1 MRFKYPMK
9 TEQAKQL
16 IQHYLDGT
24 ASAKE
29 IHLVDSFVEQQLL
42 ENNWTA
48 DEAQKAA
55 FGEKLKARI
64 DIERL
69 KEKKHSETVV
79 KPKTITRRLWI
90 VAASAAVLALCV
102 IGGLFAI
109 KNRTEDRAQR
119 YANDVAPGGNRAILT
134 LADGRKIDLTDSK
147 TGELATTNGLS
158 VKKAANGLLVFSVV
172 NNDSADEDG
181 KNNSITT
188 PAGGQ
193 YQINLPDGTQVW
205 LNAETKFS
213 FPSHFNGKNRWVTL
227 DGEAYFEVSKDK
239 NHPFIVKSSK
249 QQVEVL
255 GTHFNINSYENSLGT
270 KTTLLEGSVKV
281 KGAGGEKVIA
291 PGEQSVSY
299 TNRIEVNAV
308 DPALA
313 IDWKNGEFRFK
324 NESLPSIIQK
334 LSRWYGVQFVMASS
348 YAQMPSFSGSVS
360 RFDNISEVLKMLEET
375 GNIKFYINGKVVTV
389 K

>member
-1 MRFKYPMK
+1 MK

-16 IQHYLDGT
+16 IQHYLDGV

-29 IHLVDSFVEQQLL
+29 VYLVDSFVEQQLL

-55 FGEKLKARI
+55 FGKMLKARI
-64 DIERL
+64 DAERL
-69 KEKKHSETVV
+69 KGEENSQNLVV
-79 KPKTITRRLWI
+79 KPKTITRRLLI
-90 VAASAAVLALCV
+90 IAASAAVLAFCI
-102 IGGLFAI
+102 IGGFFALKSKI
-109 KNRTEDRAQR
+109 EDRSER
-119 YANDVAPGGNRAILT
+119 YANDVSPGGNRAILT
-134 LADGRKIDLTDSK
+134 LVDGRKIDLTNSK
-147 TGELATTNGLS
+147 TGELVTANGLS
-158 VKKAANGLLVFSVV
+158 VKKATNGLLVFSVTNNGSV
-172 NNDSADEDG
+172 NEDQ
-181 KNNSITT
+181 KNNTITT
-188 PAGGQ
+188 PSGGQ
-193 YQINLPDGTQVW
+193 YRVNLPDGTQVW

-213 FPSHFNGKNRWVTL
+213 FPSHFNAKNRWVEL

-249 QQVEVL
+249 QEVEVL

-281 KGAGGEKVIA
+281 KGPNGEKVIA
-291 PGEQSVSY
+291 PGEQSVIY
-299 TNRIEVNAV
+299 GNTIEVNAV
-308 DPALA
+308 DPAFS

-324 NESLPSIIQK
+324 DESLPSIIQK
-334 LSRWYGVQFVMASS
+334 LSRWYGVRFVVNSRYES
-348 YAQMPSFSGSVS
+348 MPSFSGSVS
-360 RFDNISEVLKMLEET
+360 RFNNLSEVLKMLEET

>member
-1 MRFKYPMK
+1 MK

-29 IHLVDSFVEQQLL
+29 VYLVDSFVEQQLL
-42 ENNWTA
+42 ENIWNA

-64 DIERL
+64 DAQRL
-69 KEKKHSETVV
+69 KGEDNRQNQVV
-79 KPKTITRRLWI
+79 RPKTITRRLWI
-90 VAASAAVLALCV
+90 IAASAAVLALCLM
-102 IGGLFAI
+102 GSLFAI
-109 KNRTEDRAQR
+109 KNRTEDRSER

-134 LADGRKIDLTDSK
+134 LADGRKIDLSDSK
-147 TGELATTNGLS
+147 TGELAITKGLN
-158 VKKAANGLLVFSVV
+158 VKKAADGLLIFSVIDNGGAKEEGR
-172 NNDSADEDG
+172 NNTV
-181 KNNSITT
+181 TT
-188 PAGGQ
+188 PSGGQ
-193 YQINLPDGTQVW
+193 YQVKLPDGTLVW
-205 LNAETKFS
+205 LNAETKFT
-213 FPSHFNGKNRWVTL
+213 FPSHFSEKNRRVEL

-239 NHPFIVKSSK
+239 NHPFIVKSKK
-249 QQVEVL
+249 QEVEVL

-281 KGAGGEKVIA
+281 KGTRGEKIIA
-291 PGEQSVSY
+291 PGEQSVLY
-299 TNRIEVNAV
+299 GNTIEVNAV
-308 DPALA
+308 DPTFA

-324 NESLPSIIQK
+324 NEPLPSIMQK
-334 LSRWYGVQFVMASS
+334 LSRWYSVQFVMNVHSE
-348 YAQMPSFSGSVS
+348 QMPSFSGSVS

-375 GNIKFYINGKVVTV
+375 GNIKFYINGKVITV

>member
-1 MRFKYPMK
+1 MK

-29 IHLVDSFVEQQLL
+29 VHVVDSFVEQKLL
-42 ENNWTA
+42 ENNWSA

-64 DIERL
+64 DAERL
-69 KEKKHSETVV
+69 KKQEPGERVE
-79 KPKTITRRLWI
+79 KPKAITRRLWI
-90 VAASAAVLALCV
+90 IAASAAVLALCV

-109 KNRTEDRAQR
+109 KNRTEDRTER

-134 LADGRKIDLTDSK
+134 LADGRRIDLSDSK
-147 TGELATTNGLS
+147 TGELVTTNGLN
-158 VKKAANGLLVFSVV
+158 VKKAANGLLVFSVID
-172 NNDSADEDG
+172 NGRAKEEG
-181 KNNSITT
+181 KNNTITT
-188 PAGGQ
+188 PSGGQ
-193 YQINLPDGTQVW
+193 YQVNLPDGTLVW

-213 FPSHFNGKNRWVTL
+213 FPSHFNGKNRWVEL

-239 NHPFIVKSSK
+239 NHPFIVKSKK
-249 QQVEVL
+249 QEVEVL
-255 GTHFNINSYENSLGT
+255 GTHFNIDSYDNSLGT

-281 KGAGGEKVIA
+281 KGAGGEKVIT
-291 PGEQSVSY
+291 PGEQSVLY
-299 TNRIEVNAV
+299 GNNIKVNAV
-308 DPALA
+308 DPAFA

-324 NESLPSIIQK
+324 NESLPSIMQK
-334 LSRWYGVQFVMASS
+334 LSRWYGVQFVMDVR
-348 YAQMPSFSGSVS
+348 YELMPSFSGSVS

>member
-1 MRFKYPMK
+1 MK

-29 IHLVDSFVEQQLL
+29 VHVVDSFVEQQLL
-42 ENNWTA
+42 ENNWSA
-48 DEAQKAA
+48 DEAQKVA

-64 DIERL
+64 DAERL
-69 KEKKHSETVV
+69 KKQERSEKVV
-79 KPKTITRRLWI
+79 EPKAITRRLWI
-90 VAASAAVLALCV
+90 IAASAAVLALCV

-109 KNRTEDRAQR
+109 KNRAEDRAER

-158 VKKAANGLLVFSVV
+158 VKKAANGLLIFSVTNNGSV
-172 NNDSADEDG
+172 NEDE
-181 KNNSITT
+181 KNNTITT
-188 PAGGQ
+188 PSGGQ
-193 YQINLPDGTQVW
+193 YQVNLPDATQVW

-213 FPSHFNGKNRWVTL
+213 FPSHFIGKNRRVEL

-239 NHPFIVKSSK
+239 NHPFIVESK
-249 QQVEVL
+249 KQEVEVL

-270 KTTLLEGSVKV
+270 KTTLLEGSVKI

-291 PGEQSVSY
+291 PGEQSVMY
-299 TNRIEVNAV
+299 GNTIEVNAV
-308 DPALA
+308 DPAFA

-334 LSRWYGVQFVMASS
+334 LSRWYGVRFVMDSR
-348 YAQMPSFSGSVS
+348 YELMPSFSGSVS

>member
-1 MRFKYPMK
+1 MK

-29 IHLVDSFVEQQLL
+29 VHVVDSFVEQQLL

-48 DEAQKAA
+48 GEAQKAA
-55 FGEKLKARI
+55 FGQKLKARI
-64 DIERL
+64 DAARL
-69 KEKKHSETVV
+69 KGENSSKNVLV
-79 KPKTITRRLWI
+79 RPKTFTRRLWI
-90 VAASAAVLALCV
+90 MAASAAVLALCI
-102 IGGLFAI
+102 IGGLFAV
-109 KNRTEDRAQR
+109 KNRTEDRSER

-134 LADGRKIDLTDSK
+134 LADGRMIDLTDSK
-147 TGELATTNGLS
+147 TGELATANGLS
-158 VKKAANGLLVFSVV
+158 IEKAANGLLVFSVMDNGEAKEEGR
-172 NNDSADEDG
+172 NNT
-181 KNNSITT
+181 ITT
-188 PAGGQ
+188 PSGGQ
-193 YQINLPDGTQVW
+193 YQVNLPDGTQVW

-213 FPSHFNGKNRWVTL
+213 FPSHFIGKNRWVTL

-239 NHPFIVKSSK
+239 KHPFIVKSKK
-249 QQVEVL
+249 QEVEVL
-255 GTHFNINSYENSLGT
+255 GTHFNIESYDVSLGT

-281 KGAGGEKVIA
+281 KGASGEKVIA
-291 PGEQSVSY
+291 PGEQSVLYS
-299 TNRIEVNAV
+299 NSIEVNAV

-324 NESLPSIIQK
+324 NEPLPSIIQK
-334 LSRWYGVQFVMASS
+334 LSRWYGVQFVMNIR
-348 YAQMPSFSGSVS
+348 YEQMPSFTGSVS
-360 RFDNISEVLKMLEET
+360 RFDHISEVLKMLEET

>member
-1 MRFKYPMK
+1 MK

-29 IHLVDSFVEQQLL
+29 VHVVDSFVEQQLL
-42 ENNWTA
+42 ENNWSA

-64 DIERL
+64 DAQRL
-69 KEKKHSETVV
+69 KGEEGSKNVV
-79 KPKTITRRLWI
+79 GKPKTITRRLWI
-90 VAASAAVLALCV
+90 IAASAAVLALCV

-109 KNRTEDRAQR
+109 KNRTEDRTER

-134 LADGRKIDLTDSK
+134 LADGRRIDLSDSK
-147 TGELATTNGLS
+147 TGELATTNGLNI
-158 VKKAANGLLVFSVV
+158 KKAANGLLVFSVIDKGV
-172 NNDSADEDG
+172 AKEER
-181 KNNSITT
+181 KNNTITT
-188 PAGGQ
+188 PSGGQ
-193 YQINLPDGTQVW
+193 YQVNLPDGTMVW

-213 FPSHFNGKNRWVTL
+213 FPSHFNGKNRWVEL

-239 NHPFIVKSSK
+239 NHPFIVKSKK
-249 QQVEVL
+249 QEVEVL
-255 GTHFNINSYENSLGT
+255 GTHFNIDSYDNSMGT
-270 KTTLLEGSVKV
+270 KTTLLEGSVKI

-291 PGEQSVSY
+291 PGEQSVLY
-299 TNRIEVNAV
+299 GNTIKVNAV
-308 DPALA
+308 DPAFA

-324 NESLPSIIQK
+324 NESLPSIMQK
-334 LSRWYGVQFVMASS
+334 LSRWYGVRFVMDVR
-348 YAQMPSFSGSVS
+348 YELMPSFSGSVS

>member
-1 MRFKYPMK
+1 MK

-42 ENNWTA
+42 ENTWSA
-48 DEAQKAA
+48 DDAQKAA
-55 FGEKLKARI
+55 FGAKLKEKI
-64 DIERL
+64 DAERL
-69 KEKKHSETVV
+69 KGKAESGNVTVR
-79 KPKTITRRLWI
+79 PKTITRRLWI
-90 VAASAAVLALCV
+90 ITASAAVLALCV

-109 KNRTEDRAQR
+109 KNRTEDRSER

-147 TGELATTNGLS
+147 TGELATANGLS
-158 VKKAANGLLVFSVV
+158 VKKAANGLLVFSVID
-172 NNDSADEDG
+172 NGNANGDG

-188 PAGGQ
+188 PVGGQ
-193 YQINLPDGTQVW
+193 YQVNLPDGTLVW

-213 FPSHFNGKNRWVTL
+213 FPSHFNGKNRQVEL
-227 DGEAYFEVSKDK
+227 DGEAYFEVSKDRS
-239 NHPFIVKSSK
+239 HPFIVKSKK
-249 QQVEVL
+249 QEVEVL
-255 GTHFNINSYENSLGT
+255 GTHFNINSYDVSVGT
-270 KTTLLEGSVKV
+270 QTTLLEGSVKV
-281 KGAGGEKVIA
+281 KGAGEEKVIA
-291 PGEQSVSY
+291 PGEQSMLY
-299 TNRIEVNAV
+299 ANKIEVNAV

-324 NESLPSIIQK
+324 NEGLPSIIQK
-334 LSRWYGVQFVMASS
+334 LSRWYGVQFVMNVR
-348 YAQMPSFSGSVS
+348 YEQMPAFTGSVS

-375 GNIKFYINGKVVTV
+375 SNIKFYINGKVVTV

>member
-1 MRFKYPMK
+1 MK

-29 IHLVDSFVEQQLL
+29 THLVDSFVEQQLL
-42 ENNWTA
+42 ENNWSA
-48 DEAQKAA
+48 NDAQKAA
-55 FGEKLKARI
+55 FGKKLKARI
-64 DIERL
+64 DAERL
-69 KEKKHSETVV
+69 KEQELSENLRLR
-79 KPKTITRRLWI
+79 PKTITRRLWI

-102 IGGLFAI
+102 IGGLFAV
-109 KNRTEDRAQR
+109 KNRSEDRSER
-119 YANDVAPGGNRAILT
+119 YANDVAPGGNRAVLT

-158 VKKAANGLLVFSVV
+158 VKKAANGLLVFSVI
-172 NNDSADEDG
+172 NNGGANDEG

-193 YQINLPDGTQVW
+193 YQVNLPDGTLVW

-213 FPSHFNGKNRWVTL
+213 FPSHFNGKNRQVEL

-239 NHPFIVKSSK
+239 KHPFIVKSSK
-249 QQVEVL
+249 QEVEVL
-255 GTHFNINSYENSLGT
+255 GTHFNINSYDASLGT

-281 KGAGGEKVIA
+281 RGAGDEKIIA
-291 PGEQSVSY
+291 PGEQSMLY
-299 TNRIEVNAV
+299 ANKIEVNAV

-324 NESLPSIIQK
+324 NERLPSIIQK
-334 LSRWYGVQFVMASS
+334 LSRWYGVQFVMNISS
-348 YAQMPSFSGSVS
+348 EQMPSFSGSVS

-375 GNIKFYINGKVVTV
+375 GSIKFYINGKVVTV

>member
-1 MRFKYPMK
+1 MK

-29 IHLVDSFVEQQLL
+29 AHLVDSFVEQQLL
-42 ENNWTA
+42 ENTWTA

-64 DIERL
+64 DAQRL
-69 KEKKHSETVV
+69 KGEHNRQNQVV
-79 KPKTITRRLWI
+79 RPKTITRRLWI
-90 VAASAAVLALCV
+90 IAASAAVLALCI
-102 IGGLFAI
+102 IGGLFLI
-109 KNRTEDRAQR
+109 ENKTEDRSER

-134 LADGRKIDLTDSK
+134 LADGRRIDLSDSK
-147 TGELATTNGLS
+147 TGELAITNGLN
-158 VKKAANGLLVFSVV
+158 VKKAADGLLVFSVIDNGRAKEEGT
-172 NNDSADEDG
+172 NNT
-181 KNNSITT
+181 ITT
-188 PAGGQ
+188 PSGGQ
-193 YQINLPDGTQVW
+193 YQVNLPDGTLVW

-213 FPSHFNGKNRWVTL
+213 FPGHFNGKNREVEL

-239 NHPFIVKSSK
+239 NHPFIVKSKK
-249 QQVEVL
+249 QEVEVL
-255 GTHFNINSYENSLGT
+255 GTHFNINSYENSLST

-281 KGAGGEKVIA
+281 KGTGDEKIIA
-291 PGEQSVSY
+291 PGEQSVLY
-299 TNRIEVNAV
+299 GNTIEVNAV
-308 DPALA
+308 DPAFA

-324 NESLPSIIQK
+324 NEPLPSIMQK
-334 LSRWYGVQFVMASS
+334 LSRWYGVQFVMNVRSERT
-348 YAQMPSFSGSVS
+348 PSFSGSVS

-375 GNIKFYINGKVVTV
+375 GNIKFYINGKVITV

>member
-1 MRFKYPMK
+1 MK

-16 IQHYLDGT
+16 IQHYLDGV

-29 IHLVDSFVEQQLL
+29 VHLVDSFVEQQLL
-42 ENNWTA
+42 ENTWTA

-55 FGEKLKARI
+55 FGKKLKARI
-64 DIERL
+64 DAERL
-69 KEKKHSETVV
+69 KGDENRLNIEV
-79 KPKTITRRLWI
+79 KPKIITRRLLI
-90 VAASAAVLALCV
+90 IAASAALLALCI
-102 IGGLFAI
+102 IGGFLAI
-109 KNRTEDRAQR
+109 KYRADDRSER
-119 YANDVAPGGNRAILT
+119 YANDVSPGGNRAILT
-134 LADGRKIDLTDSK
+134 LADGRVIDLTDSK
-147 TGELATTNGLS
+147 TGELANTNGLS
-158 VKKAANGLLVFSVV
+158 VKKATDGLLVFSIT
-172 NNDSADEDG
+172 NNGSANEDQ
-181 KNNSITT
+181 KNNTITT
-188 PAGGQ
+188 PSGGQ
-193 YQINLPDGTQVW
+193 YQVNLPDGTQVW

-213 FPSHFNGKNRWVTL
+213 FPNHFNAKNRCVEL

-255 GTHFNINSYENSLGT
+255 GTHFNINSYESSLGT

-281 KGAGGEKVIA
+281 KGANGEKVIA
-291 PGEQSVSY
+291 PGEQSIIY
-299 TNRIEVNAV
+299 GNTIEITEV

-334 LSRWYGVQFVMASS
+334 LSRWYGVRFVVESR
-348 YAQMPSFSGSVS
+348 YELMPSFSGSVS

>member
-1 MRFKYPMK
+1 MK

-29 IHLVDSFVEQQLL
+29 VHLVDSFVEQQLL
-42 ENNWTA
+42 ENTWTA

-64 DIERL
+64 DAERL
-69 KEKKHSETVV
+69 KKQEPGERVA

-90 VAASAAVLALCV
+90 IAASAAVLALCV

-109 KNRTEDRAQR
+109 KNRTEDRTER

-134 LADGRKIDLTDSK
+134 LADGRRIDLSGSK
-147 TGELATTNGLS
+147 TGELATTNGLN
-158 VKKAANGLLVFSVV
+158 VKKAANGLLVFSVIDNGV
-172 NNDSADEDG
+172 AKEEG
-181 KNNSITT
+181 KNNTITT
-188 PAGGQ
+188 PSGGQ
-193 YQINLPDGTQVW
+193 YQVNLPDGTLVW

-213 FPSHFNGKNRWVTL
+213 FPSHFNGKNRSVEL

-239 NHPFIVKSSK
+239 NHPFIVKSKK
-249 QQVEVL
+249 QEVEVL
-255 GTHFNINSYENSLGT
+255 GTHFNIDSYDNNIGT
-270 KTTLLEGSVKV
+270 KTTLLEGSVKI

-291 PGEQSVSY
+291 PGEQSVLY
-299 TNRIEVNAV
+299 GNTIQVNAV
-308 DPALA
+308 DPAFA

-324 NESLPSIIQK
+324 NESLPSIMQK
-334 LSRWYGVQFVMASS
+334 LSRWYGVQFVMDVR
-348 YAQMPSFSGSVS
+348 YELMPSFSGSVS